1 MKTILTRNKV
11 NLKKIILTLVF
22 LTVEITSVPQ
32 IIYKNKGTS
41 ESVGKVSN
49 GKLINAYKL
58 PRKGDNFKYYS
69 LFSYYVIGRC
79 YIHSGIHKTIL
90 ESYTI
95 LEKENPK
102 YTYRIMDCSKRKGGR
117 LFPHKTHQNGTSVD
131 FMTPLIKKG
140 KQTTFFDKISVFRYL
155 MKFDSKGKSRINKK
169 VEIDFE
175 SVAQHILILDK
186 TARKNGFKIR
196 KVILETNLKD
206 ELFATK
212 YGAELKER
220 NIYFV
225 KSLPKVIDE
234 LHDDHY
240 HIDFVKI

>member
-1 MKTILTRNKV
+1 MK
-11 NLKKIILTLVF
+11 KKILFTIILLSIV
-22 LTVEITSVPQ
+22 ITSIPQ
-32 IIYKNKGTS
+32 IIYKNKGES
-41 ESVGKVSN
+41 ESIGKVSN
-49 GKLINAYKL
+49 GKIINAYKL
-58 PRKGDNFKYYS
+58 PRKGNNFKYYS
-69 LFSYYVIGRC
+69 FFSYYVIGRC

-90 ESYTI
+90 DSYSI
-95 LEKENPK
+95 LEKENPN
-102 YTYRIMDCSKRKGGR
+102 YSYRIMDCSKRKGGR
-117 LFPHKTHQNGTSVD
+117 PFPHRTHQNGTSVD
-131 FMTPLIKKG
+131 FMTPLVKNG

-186 TARKNGFKIR
+186 AARNHGFKIR

-212 YGAELKER
+212 YGAKLKNS